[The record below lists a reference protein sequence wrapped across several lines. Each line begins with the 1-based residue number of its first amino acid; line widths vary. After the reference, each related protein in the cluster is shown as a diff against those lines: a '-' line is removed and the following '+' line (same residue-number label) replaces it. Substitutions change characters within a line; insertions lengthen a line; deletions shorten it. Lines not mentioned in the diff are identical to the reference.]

1 MARGSADVERADDTD
16 ILVKP
21 TGTLHRLAGFLA
33 PYRMRVALA
42 IGLTVPGSLLSL
54 PAPLLVQAMIDR
66 AATRGGLARM
76 PWYFAGLIAVFA
88 AQAGV
93 AVAMTRAIGPVGLG
107 LVRDLRHRLYA
118 RLQRLDLS
126 YYDRT
131 PTGAIVSRL
140 MDDVGAVQSLVTGQT
155 MAILTDAGTTL
166 SILAIL
172 CWRDAGIA
180 SLVAMFLLVHA
191 GSFRLFSGRIRAGS
205 DAVRRRLDAVF
216 GRLKETLDGAMVVK
230 VCAGEDGEVAG
241 FARRFGE
248 SHGSRLQ
255 IGRLSAL
262 FSNVTGAISGVG
274 TSLVFAVGAMAVV
287 RGGMT
292 PGEVV
297 STTAL
302 AGLLF
307 GPVARLADLASVFQ
321 QAAASIDR
329 LGEMLDLR
337 PSIAEPESPVPMVR
351 PRGAVAFDGVA
362 FAYRPGHLVL
372 QGISLVVEPGMKV
385 ALVGPTG
392 CGKTTLM
399 NLVTRFYDPT
409 AGEIRLDGTPIRRLS
424 TADLRR
430 QIGVVPQEPL
440 IFARSLADNIRYG
453 VPDASDDRVEAAA
466 RAALVHPFAQAL
478 PEGYHTTV
486 GEGGHKLS
494 QGERQRLVI
503 ARAFCKDPSLVILDE
518 ATSALDPVG
527 EALIQ
532 ASLSNL
538 LRDRTAFI
546 IAHRL
551 ATVVDADLI
560 VVMDGGRIVQVGT
573 HRELLAEADG
583 LYRRLCLRQFGEPDP
598 ADAWRPDV
606 PTPHRPIGIAAV
618 PVPPVRASA

>member
-1 MARGSADVERADDTD
+1 VDHSGDAVSR
-16 ILVKP
+16 I
-21 TGTLHRLAGFLA
+21 GTLGRLAGFLA
-33 PYRMRVALA
+33 PYRQRVALA
-42 IGLTVPGSLLSL
+42 IALTVPGSLLSL
-54 PAPLLVQAMIDR
+54 PAPLLVQAMIDHA
-66 AATRGGLARM
+66 AATGGLARL
-76 PWYFAGLIAVFA
+76 PLYVAGLIAVFA

-93 AVAMTRAIGPVGLG
+93 AVAMTRVIGPVGLG
-107 LVRDLRHRLYA
+107 VVRDLRHRLYA

-140 MDDVGAVQSLVTGQT
+140 MDDVGAVQSLITSQT

-166 SILAIL
+166 AILAIL
-172 CWRDAGIA
+172 AWRDAGIA
-180 SLVAMFLLVHA
+180 LLVALFLLVHV

-248 SHGSRLQ
+248 SHGSRLRV
-255 IGRLSAL
+255 GRLSAL

-274 TSLVFAVGAMAVV
+274 TSLVFGVGALAVV
-287 RGGMT
+287 RGRMT

-329 LGEMLDLR
+329 LGEMLDLQ
-337 PSIAEPESPVPMVR
+337 PTIAEPESPVPMVR
-351 PRGAVAFDGVA
+351 PRGAVEFDRVE
-362 FAYRPGHLVL
+362 FAYRPGHPVL
-372 QGISLVVEPGMKV
+372 KGLSLAIEPGMKV

-399 NLVTRFYDPT
+399 NLLTRFYDPT
-409 AGEIRLDGTPIRRLS
+409 SGEIRLDGTPLRRLS

-430 QIGVVPQEPL
+430 QIGVVPQEPV

-453 VPDASDDRVEAAA
+453 VPGAGDDRVEAAA

-478 PEGYHTTV
+478 PEGYATMV

-503 ARAFCKDPSLVILDE
+503 ARAICKDPSLVILDE

-560 VVMDGGRIVQVGT
+560 VVMESGRIVQVGT
-573 HRELLAEADG
+573 HRELLADADG

-598 ADAWRPDV
+598 ADGWRPDR
-606 PTPHRPIGIAAV
+606 PSLHRPIGIAAV
-618 PVPPVRASA
+618 PVPPSRASA